1 MYKIYINETPLI
13 LVKTSDFHPKLG
25 NGQNL
30 AVRYMGKTKQ
40 LLQVVDMLEKTERFE
55 SVTIHFNDLKIL
67 WEDFKSLFKKI
78 KAAGGVVF
86 NEENEILV
94 MFRRGFWDLPKGKI
108 DPGETK
114 KQAAVRE
121 VEEETGISNIK
132 LGKKICRTL
141 HTYKNKEKRVLKY
154 SFWYKMQAPKTKLI
168 PQTEEDI
175 ERCEWLKMK
184 DFLKNYSPIYKNIQE
199 VLDSVD

>member
-13 LVKTSDFHPKLG
+13 LVETSKFEPNLG

-30 AVRYMGKTKQ
+30 AVRYVGKSKQ
-40 LLQVVDMLEKTERFE
+40 LLQVVDMLEKTQRFE
-55 SVTIHFNDLKIL
+55 SVTIHAPDLKKL
-67 WEDFKSLFKKI
+67 WKDFKTLFKKI

-86 NEENEILV
+86 NEKKEILV

-108 DPGETK
+108 DKGETK

-121 VEEETGISNIK
+121 VEEETGITNIK

-141 HTYKNKEKRVLKY
+141 HTYQLKEKRILKY
-154 SFWYKMQAPKTKLI
+154 SYWYKMTAPKTKLI

-175 ERCEWLKMK
+175 EKCEWMEKG
-184 DFLKNYSPIYKNIQE
+184 DFIENCQPVYQKIIE
-199 VLDSVD
+199 VLSKV

>member
-13 LVKTSDFHPKLG
+13 LVETSKFEPNLG

-30 AVRYMGKTKQ
+30 AVRYAGKVKQ
-40 LLQVVDMLEKTERFE
+40 LLQVVDMLEKTQRFE
-55 SVTIHFNDLKIL
+55 SVTIHAPDIKKL
-67 WEDFKSLFKKI
+67 WKDFKSLFKKI

-86 NEENEILV
+86 NEKKEILV

-141 HTYKNKEKRVLKY
+141 HTYQLKEKRILKY
-154 SFWYKMQAPKTKLI
+154 SYWYKMTAPKTKLI
-168 PQTEEDI
+168 PQMEEDI
-175 ERCEWLKMK
+175 EKCEWMETR
-184 DFLKNYSPIYKNIQE
+184 DFIKNCQPIYGNILE
-199 VLDSVD
+199 VLNQV